1 MSGKP
6 PTTTT
11 PAAPAGA
18 SNWTTTTAAG
28 SASPF
33 GQQPGAVGGFARFQQ
48 FGTTSAVPSS
58 GSLTFGLPAGRPA
71 AVIPVEGGSAAKKP
85 TMHSVANPPAPFP
98 QPPAGR
104 AGSSGIGITRPPP
117 TGLTAGV
124 PHAPAARPV
133 DPLQEL
139 DRCLNRLIAHTEN
152 QQLEHAR
159 NVERINQ
166 HDQQLLQHQRGFDAF
181 NRHLQQLEQEKEAF
195 FEDVKMVIEMQA
207 GMAEELNRLEEMVK
221 QPLHGPPAVLPL
233 DGRSAEQK
241 RVAASQALADA
252 AVQFDEV
259 EDQLDEAAE
268 LLQDARHTRASTSGQ
283 PKVTNLHQIRRI
295 LNAQWKNINDVEK
308 ETDLLAE
315 KVQQCMKAAAN
326 RR

>member
-11 PAAPAGA
+11 PAASAGA
-18 SNWTTTTAAG
+18 PNWTTAAAG
-28 SASPF
+28 SASRF
-33 GQQPGAVGGFARFQQ
+33 GQQPAGVGGSARFQP
-48 FGTTSAVPSS
+48 FGTTPAVPSS
-58 GSLTFGLPAGRPA
+58 GSLTFGLPAARPA

-85 TMHSVANPPAPFP
+85 TMHSVANPPAFP

-104 AGSSGIGITRPPP
+104 ASSSGIGIARPHA

-124 PHAPAARPV
+124 PHAPAARPI

-152 QQLEHAR
+152 QQLEHAL

-166 HDQQLLQHQRGFDAF
+166 HDQQLLRHQRGFDAF
-181 NRHLQQLEQEKEAF
+181 NRHLQQLEEEKDAF

-221 QPLHGPPAVLPL
+221 EPLDGPPVVVPL

-241 RVAASQALADA
+241 RIAASQALADA

-268 LLQDARHTRASTSGQ
+268 LLQDARHTRASSSGQ
-283 PKVTNLHQIRRI
+283 PKVTNLDQIRRI

-315 KVQQCMKAAAN
+315 KLQQCMKAAAN